1 MEMINMFCKNARLN
15 RLSRI
20 MVIVFFS
27 SFLFVSQCEKKPGEL
42 CDSCESDTDCISGLA
57 CKTFQYQNSSITSK
71 RCADA
76 NPPAGAQQVC
86 W

>member
-1 MEMINMFCKNARLN
+1 MGDLRINLRKAGMNN
-15 RLSRI
+15 LSKI
-20 MVIVFFS
+20 FVIGFFS
-27 SFLFVSQCEKKPGEL
+27 SFLFVSGCEKTPGEL
-42 CDSCESDTDCISGLA
+42 CDVCKSDSDCIPGLE
-57 CKTFQYQNSSITSK
+57 CKTFQYQNTTITTK